1 MRILAL
7 FVCVFLLNT
16 SVLAQYEND
25 AFQSLNLSLSSRQA
39 VLNQPLSI
47 YNGDVE
53 NGINNPS
60 MLNDGMYHK
69 MSLNFVD
76 YFADINF
83 ISASYAFPLKQFGT
97 IGVSV
102 KSIGY
107 GEFTQTDYTSQNLG
121 NFNANEQIISLGVS
135 KRLSEKWV
143 LGANLK
149 TLFSNFES
157 YQSTAIASDLA
168 LAYTDVKNNFFMSLI
183 AKNYGRQL
191 STYAS
196 EKEDLPFHLDFGV
209 SKRLEHLP
217 FRFSLGYKNIERWDL
232 TNPYEDINS
241 NLSPEPFSEKGFGA
255 KLFRHID
262 LGGELSIGK
271 RIQLRMGYNPRRRQE
286 LKLNSYLGMVGF
298 SWGVGIKLSHFTI
311 NYGRSTY
318 HLHGSPNYFSFI
330 TDFSKFYK
338 KDEKNKHSN

>member
-1 MRILAL
+1 MRLIALLMFIFLANASL
-7 FVCVFLLNT
+7 
-16 SVLAQYEND
+16 LAQYEND
-25 AFQSLNLSLSSRQA
+25 AYQSLNSSFSSRQA
-39 VLNQPLSI
+39 VLNQPVSI
-47 YNGDVE
+47 YDGDVE

-60 MLNDGMYHK
+60 MLNDEMYHK
-69 MSLNFVD
+69 LSLNFVD

-97 IGVSV
+97 VGVSV

-107 GEFTQTDYTSQNLG
+107 GDFIQTDYTSQSLG
-121 NFNANEQIISLGVS
+121 TFNANEQIVSLGVS
-135 KRLSEKWV
+135 KRLTEKWI

-149 TLFSNFES
+149 SLFSNFEN
-157 YQSTAIASDLA
+157 YQSSAIASDLA
-168 LAYTDVKNNFFMSLI
+168 LAYTDVEKNLFMSLI

-191 STYAS
+191 SSYANLS
-196 EKEDLPFHLDFGV
+196 EELPFQLDFGV

-217 FRFSLGYKNIERWDL
+217 FQFSLAYRNIERWDL
-232 TNPYEDINS
+232 INNFEDANS
-241 NLSPEPFSEKGFGA
+241 NISADAFTEKGFGA

-262 LGGELSIGK
+262 FGGELSIGK

-286 LKLNSYLGMVGF
+286 LKLNSYLGTVGF

-338 KDEKNKHSN
+338 KDEKN

>member
-7 FVCVFLLNT
+7 FVCVFLLNV
-16 SVLAQYEND
+16 SALAQYENN
-25 AFQSLNLSLSSRQA
+25 AFQSLDLSLSSRQA
-39 VLNQPLSI
+39 VLNHPLSI
-47 YNGDVE
+47 YDGDVE

-60 MLNDGMYHK
+60 MLNDGMYNK
-69 MSLNFVD
+69 LYLNFVD
-76 YFADINF
+76 YFSDINF

-121 NFNANEQIISLGVS
+121 TFNASEQIVSFGIS
-135 KRLSEKWV
+135 KRVSEKWV

-149 TLFSNFES
+149 TLFSTFET

-168 LAYTDVKNNFFMSLI
+168 LAYTDVKKNFFMSLI

-196 EKEDLPFHLDFGV
+196 AKEELPFHLDFGM

-232 TNPYEDINS
+232 TNSYEESS
-241 NLSPEPFSEKGFGA
+241 NVSETASEKGFGA
-255 KLFRHID
+255 KLFRHVD

-286 LKLNSYLGMVGF
+286 LKVNSYLGMVGF

>member
-1 MRILAL
+1 MRLFALLIYILLANSPL
-7 FVCVFLLNT
+7 
-16 SVLAQYEND
+16 LAQYENN
-25 AFQSLNLSLSSRQA
+25 AYQSLNLALSSRQA
-39 VLNQPLSI
+39 VLNQPISI
-47 YNGDVE
+47 LDGDVE

-60 MLNDGMYHK
+60 MLNEEMYNK
-69 MSLNFVD
+69 VSLNFVD
-76 YFADINF
+76 YFSDINF
-83 ISASYAFPLKQFGT
+83 ISASYAFPFKEFGT

-121 NFNANEQIISLGVS
+121 SFNASEQIISFGLS
-135 KRLSEKWV
+135 RRLSEKWV

-149 TLFSNFES
+149 SLFSNYET
-157 YQSTAIASDLA
+157 YQSSALASDLA
-168 LAYTDVKNNFFMSLI
+168 LAYTNVQKSFFMSLI

-191 STYAS
+191 TTYANVS
-196 EKEDLPFHLDFGV
+196 EEVPFQLDFGV

-232 TNPYEDINS
+232 INSYEDANS
-241 NLSPEPFSEKGFGA
+241 SYDNEAVLEKGFGA

-262 LGGELSIGK
+262 LGGELSLGK

-330 TDFSKFYK
+330 ADFSKFYK
-338 KDEKNKHSN
+338 KDEKN

>member
-1 MRILAL
+1 MRLFALLICILLANSPL
-7 FVCVFLLNT
+7 I
-16 SVLAQYEND
+16 AQYENN
-25 AFQSLNLSLSSRQA
+25 AYQSLNLALSSRQA

-47 YNGDVE
+47 YDGDVE
-53 NGINNPS
+53 NGVSNPS
-60 MLNDGMYHK
+60 MLNDEMYNK
-69 MSLNFVD
+69 LSLNFVD

-107 GEFTQTDYTSQNLG
+107 GEFTQTDYTSQSLG
-121 NFNANEQIISLGVS
+121 SFNASEQIVS
-135 KRLSEKWV
+135 VGLSRRLSEKWV

-149 TLFSNFES
+149 SLFSNYET
-157 YQSTAIASDLA
+157 YQSSAIASDLA
-168 LAYTDVKNNFFMSLI
+168 LAYTDVKKHFFMSLI

-191 STYAS
+191 SSYANVT
-196 EKEDLPFHLDFGV
+196 EELPFHLDFGI

-217 FRFSLGYKNIERWDL
+217 FRFTLGYKNIERWDL
-232 TNPYEDINS
+232 INSYEDANS
-241 NLSPEPFSEKGFGA
+241 TYDSEVILEKGFGA

-262 LGGELSIGK
+262 VGGELSLGK

-286 LKLNSYLGMVGF
+286 LKINSYLGMVGF

-318 HLHGSPNYFSFI
+318 HLHGSPNYFSFT

-338 KDEKNKHSN
+338 KDEKNKHSH